1 MCRKIGNCGTPSQC
15 MKCNQMLIKSC
26 LWVNFSYTFIIVSCN
41 AKTRAFSF
49 QYFLFRKQRICDLS
63 FDACVN
69 FRCGYYCSSEQCG
82 PWSFHKHLLSKFLKF
97 WSEYQF
103 MFIKW
108 YLYKILNSIGSFFV
122 YCIWII
128 SFLNKSLN
136 SQLPE
141 SKSICNPSSSS
152 IVFWSGK

>member
-1 MCRKIGNCGTPSQC
+1 MCRKIGNCATPSQC

-26 LWVNFSYTFIIVSCN
+26 LWVNFSYTFITVSCN

-49 QYFLFRKQRICDLS
+49 QYFLFRKQNLRPFFWRLHQFS
-63 FDACVN
+63 MWLLLFKWAM
-69 FRCGYYCSSEQCG
+69 G
-82 PWSFHKHLLSKFLKF
+82 PWSFHKHFLSKFLKF